1 MSLFSNTNS
10 NFIAGKIS
18 QYLDNWRNITSDTN
32 ILNLVRGY
40 ALEFNRYPNQNK
52 IPKPINFSEAECKV
66 IDEEIELLLKKKV
79 IEIVQDNDDDEF
91 ISNIFVRPKKNG
103 KFRVILNLKQV
114 NEFIEYHHFKMET
127 FKTALNCVSR
137 NCFFAS
143 VDLQDAYYSCK
154 VMENDRKYLRF
165 IWNKTKYQYTC
176 LAMGLASSPRIFT
189 KLMKPVF
196 STLRKR
202 GHANVAYIDDTLLI
216 SDNESECRTN
226 VVVGQIRSNYKY

>member
-79 IEIVQDNDDDEF
+79 IEIVQDNDDDELYQTF
-91 ISNIFVRPKKNG
+91 LCDQRKTENFV
-103 KFRVILNLKQV
+103 
-114 NEFIEYHHFKMET
+114 
-127 FKTALNCVSR
+127 
-137 NCFFAS
+137 
-143 VDLQDAYYSCK
+143 
-154 VMENDRKYLRF
+154 
-165 IWNKTKYQYTC
+165 
-176 LAMGLASSPRIFT
+176 
-189 KLMKPVF
+189 
-196 STLRKR
+196 
-202 GHANVAYIDDTLLI
+202 
-216 SDNESECRTN
+216 
-226 VVVGQIRSNYKY
+226 